1 MKLFCNIASV
11 CLGIL
16 TFTVPMVAL
25 ANDPFP
31 GRQVHLIVPFSAGG
45 ATDVVARV
53 VGQKLSVLWNKP
65 VVIENKPGA
74 SSTLGADYVRKSP
87 ADGYTLLIGG
97 PSGMTAT
104 AAVNPKIM
112 RFDPVSDFK
121 AVSVVATMPFV
132 LSVNPDLGIKNV
144 EDLIRLAKADPG
156 KYTYASS
163 GPGSSSHLFTEMF
176 KFMAGVDILHVP
188 YQGSAPGLNAV
199 TAGQVSMVMTPV
211 NVISVLAKAGRVLP
225 VAVST
230 AARTADMPELP
241 PIGDSVKGY
250 ALEGWL
256 ALFAP
261 RGTPD
266 PVAQKI
272 ANDLRTV
279 LQSQDLARTFRE
291 NGLVA
296 VGSNPDVALNVVKS
310 DLERWQRVVKMA
322 NIKPE

>member
-1 MKLFCNIASV
+1 MKLFCKTASV
-11 CLGIL
+11 FVALL
-16 TFTVPMVAL
+16 TLTVPMAAVSSE
-25 ANDPFP
+25 PFP
-31 GRQVHLIVPFSAGG
+31 SKQVHLVVPFSPGG

-53 VGQKLSVLWNKP
+53 VGQKLSLLWNKP
-65 VVIENKPGA
+65 VIVENKPGA

-87 ADGYTLLIGG
+87 ADGYTLLVGG

-112 RFDPVSDFK
+112 RFDPVNDFK
-121 AVSVVATMPFV
+121 PVSVIATMPFV
-132 LSVNPDLGIKNV
+132 LSVNPDIGIKSV
-144 EDLIRLAKADPG
+144 EDLVGLAKANPG

-199 TAGQVSMVMTPV
+199 TAGQVSMVMTPI
-211 NVISVLAKAGRVLP
+211 NVISVLAKGGRVLP
-225 VAVST
+225 VGVST

-261 RGTPD
+261 KGTPD
-266 PVAQKI
+266 SVTQKI
-272 ANDLRTV
+272 AADLRTV
-279 LQSQDLARTFRE
+279 IQSPDLARTFRE

-296 VGSNPDVALNVVKS
+296 VGSNPDAALSVVKN